1 MHLFQLHMSATICT
15 ISQVATRTLSHGLR
29 TKMQIAPMKMYTKM
43 LLLSLSFGG
52 KAFGFDA
59 GIRDHVKRPSVWKK
73 LPIPTQIISVANP
86 SVAFWMIRGSTLR
99 SRPVKSVA
107 RMLPKISKTL
117 GVNDLEHMAHFRSV

>member
-1 MHLFQLHMSATICT
+1 MHLFQFHMSATVCT

-59 GIRDHVKRPSVWKK
+59 GIRDHVKRSSVWIK
-73 LPIPTQIISVANP
+73 LPIPTQIISVAN
-86 SVAFWMIRGSTLR
+86 SSFAFLNPTLR
-99 SRPVKSVA
+99 SRLVKSVA

-117 GVNDLEHMAHFRSV
+117 GVNELEHMAHFQSV